1 MIPEFLVIGHVTKDL
16 LPIGGYVIGGTA
28 TYASLTVQ
36 KLGRRAAVVT
46 SASADLDLAQWL
58 PGIPL
63 AIKPS
68 AETTAFENIYDGDYR
83 HQFVR
88 GVAEALEPA
97 DVPLAW
103 RRAPMV
109 LLGPLVREI
118 GLEMARLFPQALLAV
133 TAQGW
138 MRQWD
143 GDGRVTARPWLEA
156 EEVLPLADVLFFSYE
171 DVDYDLGR
179 VKAYA
184 SLAKMAVVTHNR
196 LGAVVYAEAG
206 SRWLPAFQARKVE
219 PTGAGD
225 VFAASYLV
233 ALDELGDPFE
243 AARFA
248 NCVASLSIEGEGTST
263 IPTRAQVE
271 ERLAIGKLVDDI
283 SAQDYNMIQSVL
295 L

>member
-16 LPIGGYVIGGTA
+16 LPVGGYVIGGTA
-28 TYASLTVQ
+28 TYASLTAH
-36 KLGRRAAVVT
+36 KLGCRTAVVT
-46 SASADLDLAQWL
+46 STSVDLQLAQLL
-58 PGIPL
+58 PGIDL

-68 AETTAFENIYDGDYR
+68 AETTAFENIYEGDYR
-83 HQFVR
+83 HQFVK
-88 GVAEALEPA
+88 GVAEPLTPN
-97 DVPLAW
+97 DVPLEW
-103 RRAPMV
+103 RDARIV
-109 LLGPLVREI
+109 LLGPLVA
-118 GLEMARLFPQALLAV
+118 EMGVDMAQLFPNALLGV

-143 GDGRVTARPWLEA
+143 SEGRVTARPWLEA
-156 EEVLPLADVLFFSYE
+156 EQILPLADVLFFSYE
-171 DVDYDLGR
+171 DVDYNLDR
-179 VKAYA
+179 VREYA

-196 LGAVVYAEAG
+196 LGAVVYCSDG
-206 SRWLPAFQARKVE
+206 SRWLPASQAVNVD

-233 ALDELGDPFE
+233 AFSELGDPFE

-248 NCVASLSIEGEGTST
+248 NCTAGLSIEGKGTTT

-271 ERLAIGKLVDDI
+271 KCLLSNQLVDDI
-283 SAQDYNMIQSVL
+283 SPQDYNMIQSVL